1 MKGMLCTV
9 APTLPLLLLLFTCGL
24 SVSALS
30 VLSSPSTIHLDSLT
44 LAECCGLNLEVA
56 RRGRTEE
63 GILEEGIEEERRRGG
78 GGALKTI
85 AAALKATHV
94 GWISVFVGSGGRGGR
109 GASNALVAKDTL
121 ERNPISVGGI
131 NSLQKELGKHCFCK
145 GEERRKR
152 GEAAAVITLRYFCS
166 PKRDGGRKGRGEYV
180 TNASLPLFWSIIFKR
195 SRNGFHGQGSEFFI
209 AYTKFVRD

>member
-1 MKGMLCTV
+1 MVMDCSFSLPSAAAFREIGCRLALCETELWSGETGRPGMKGMLCTV
-9 APTLPLLLLLFTCGL
+9 APPLPLLLLFTCGL

-44 LAECCGLNLEVA
+44 LAECCGLNLEAA

-63 GILEEGIEEERRRGG
+63 GILEEGIEEERRR

-109 GASNALVAKDTL
+109 GASNALVAKDTPG
-121 ERNPISVGGI
+121 RNPLSVGGI
-131 NSLQKELGKHCFCK
+131 NSLQIYKRSLESIVSARERRG
-145 GEERRKR
+145 GREERRR
-152 GEAAAVITLRYFCS
+152 L
-166 PKRDGGRKGRGEYV
+166 
-180 TNASLPLFWSIIFKR
+180 
-195 SRNGFHGQGSEFFI
+195 Q
-209 AYTKFVRD
+209 

>member
-9 APTLPLLLLLFTCGL
+9 APPLPLFLLFTCGL

-44 LAECCGLNLEVA
+44 LAECCRLNLEVA

-121 ERNPISVGGI
+121 GRNPLSVGGI
-131 NSLQKELGKHCFCK
+131 NSLQIYKRSLESIVSARERRG
-145 GEERRKR
+145 GREERRR
-152 GEAAAVITLRYFCS
+152 L
-166 PKRDGGRKGRGEYV
+166 
-180 TNASLPLFWSIIFKR
+180 
-195 SRNGFHGQGSEFFI
+195 Q
-209 AYTKFVRD
+209 

>member
-1 MKGMLCTV
+1 MVMDCSFSLPSAAAFREIVCWLALWETELWSGETGRPGMKGMLCTV
-9 APTLPLLLLLFTCGL
+9 APPLPLLLLLFTCGL

-44 LAECCGLNLEVA
+44 LAECCRLNLEVA

-63 GILEEGIEEERRRGG
+63 GILEEGIEEERRR

-121 ERNPISVGGI
+121 ERNPLSVGGI
-131 NSLQKELGKHCFCK
+131 NSLQKRVWKALFLQGRGAGE
-145 GEERRKR
+145 EERRR
-152 GEAAAVITLRYFCS
+152 
-166 PKRDGGRKGRGEYV
+166 
-180 TNASLPLFWSIIFKR
+180 
-195 SRNGFHGQGSEFFI
+195 Q
-209 AYTKFVRD
+209 